1 MINVLSRNNILILLS
16 LVVLFF
22 GFVCQIYISNT
33 YGLDILGICV
43 LIRVLN
49 SDSFLSMFDFGISEE
64 VLFENKINF
73 NGFVL
78 RFLIGITVLFIFSI
92 NIDYVYAGFR
102 PFRYYLFTMVGASF
116 LLSMNKL
123 YYKKVNDI
131 LKIRC
136 LDVIYSILY
145 FCIFLFTIDWRLIF
159 ICLTVLNLILFIITF
174 RFDCFVIF
182 NLGTYSFNLY
192 STVVYYF
199 SSLSSKLEGIIITLI
214 IPSYISVE
222 SLGLFDLITKIP
234 KAFKSQLGEFN
245 SAKKFEYLSVL
256 FGKNENYKSANRNA
270 VVVILSLIVFLLNL
284 IYLFYFKVDISIF
297 VISIIISELFIG
309 IFYNYFNISLV
320 KMMFYKDTR
329 VMSVTASLVRSVIFV
344 IFLYSFNYFRDLQRL
359 MFVWYFLYFLY
370 FYFIYRICKIKGL
383 LL

>member
-1 MINVLSRNNILILLS
+1 VLSRNNILILLS